1 MSYNTSDINKLKQ
14 QIKQYYS
21 FIKNDG
27 IILTNFA
34 KYLLSKADMN
44 IDNAIIN
51 LKEMS
56 IKDIQN
62 KLYDLTLELN
72 TGNEIS
78 DIIKNKIDEENKKLI
93 DIYKK
98 TKEYVDL
105 YQKYKNA
112 IDIQIN
118 KTKKLEEEYE
128 LLKDTENKK
137 LEDYKEK
144 FQLLKDINEKELITI
159 KDTIDGIY
167 RNQIYDNEYTFEES
181 KYIIKEPI
189 IHLDVDK
196 ILEDIK
202 NNCCDIKNIC
212 EDNLKFTCKNTYTYN
227 HRNCNNC
234 YYEYRQVHPLRCA
247 YPTFINGNEIIKLNF
262 PIEYK
267 LNNNEYIIKI
277 FQLNNNDTIDT
288 KVKQIQ
294 TDFVSDNNGN
304 ISNNILIIYI
314 TNYGRIIKSHEIKF
328 HNSLSTRSP
337 SKYGIT
343 NYRTYEYVSF
353 SGTIIYQNN
362 KTTLKNCVDH
372 LCNYDPYSYDHTCGV
387 EEVMIIT
394 IGGVNNKI
402 ELIEQPKLNYR
413 IPRLFINVIDAFH
426 TQNTDLMQEC
436 CKKYLDITRESKIK
450 DSILKDLELNN
461 KLKEKDDIIKLKDI
475 ELEDKNKII
484 ISQQEEINKLKEE
497 LMKFKKS
504 LSNLIGE

>member
-44 IDNAIIN
+44 LENAVIN

-78 DIIKNKIDEENKKLI
+78 DIIKNKIDEENKNLK
-93 DIYKK
+93 DVYSKVV
-98 TKEYVDL
+98 EYVDL
-105 YQKYKNA
+105 HKKYKIA
-112 IDIQIN
+112 IDSQIN
-118 KTKKLEEEYE
+118 KNKKLVEEYE

-181 KYIIKEPI
+181 KYIKKEPV

-196 ILEDIK
+196 ILEDLKNGCCYIKINDNIK
-202 NNCCDIKNIC
+202 NNIIV
-212 EDNLKFTCKNTYTYN
+212 KFTNQEIKFNF
-227 HRNCNNC
+227 
-234 YYEYRQVHPLRCA
+234 PL
-247 YPTFINGNEIIKLNF
+247 YIKLHH
-262 PIEYK
+262 
-267 LNNNEYIIKI
+267 NEYIIK
-277 FQLNNNDTIDT
+277 FYVVYSDGKKMDNSYSNLYND
-288 KVKQIQ
+288 VSVSF
-294 TDFVSDNNGN
+294 FVM
-304 ISNNILIIYI
+304 YI
-314 TNYGRIIKSHEIKF
+314 TNYGRIIKTNNISYRIK
-328 HNSLSTRSP
+328 HGNYNMSP
-337 SKYGIT
+337 GGGCASYQDLYTIYYDRFNVVVGNT
-343 NYRTYEYVSF
+343 CCDCYVDF
-353 SGTIIYQNN
+353 GGTHYVQ
-362 KTTLKNCVDH
+362 TH
-372 LCNYDPYSYDHTCGV
+372 W
-387 EEVMIIT
+387 
-394 IGGVNNKI
+394 VNLMCKKKI

-413 IPRLFINVIDAFH
+413 IPRLFIDVIDAFH

-461 KLKEKDDIIKLKDI
+461 KLKEKDDIIKSKDI

-484 ISQQEEINKLKEE
+484 ISQQQEINKLKEE

>member
-27 IILTNFA
+27 MILTNFA

-44 IDNAIIN
+44 IENAIIN
-51 LKEMS
+51 LKDMS

-78 DIIKNKIDEENKKLI
+78 DIIKNKINEENKKLN
-93 DIYKK
+93 DIHLKVL
-98 TKEYVDL
+98 EYVDL
-105 YQKYKNA
+105 HKKYKNA

-118 KTKKLEEEYE
+118 KNKNLEDEYI
-128 LLKDTENKK
+128 LLKDTELKK
-137 LEDYKEK
+137 INDYKEYHK
-144 FQLLKDINEKELITI
+144 LLKECSEKELTTL

-167 RNQIYDNEYTFEES
+167 RNEIYDNEYTFEES
-181 KYIIKEPI
+181 KYIKKEPC

-202 NNCCDIKNIC
+202 NGSYYNKNIY
-212 EDNLKFTCKNTYTYN
+212 EDDLKITCNTL
-227 HRNCNNC
+227 NNNS
-234 YYEYRQVHPLRCA
+234 QVIR
-247 YPTFINGNEIIKLNF
+247 FNF
-262 PIEYK
+262 PIKYK
-267 LNNNEYIIKI
+267 SNNDEYIIKFYI
-277 FQLNNNDTIDT
+277 NNNNTTDKTCIKEYKHVSKT
-288 KVKQIQ
+288 KYM
-294 TDFVSDNNGN
+294 
-304 ISNNILIIYI
+304 IYI
-314 TNYGRIIKSHEIKF
+314 TNYGRFIKSYEINFSPAIYKYNDNNKLEYTKINGNIIYN
-328 HNSLSTRSP
+328 NSNTT
-337 SKYGIT
+337 IT
-343 NYRTYEYVSF
+343 NNAACCICYRSNGYYNSH
-353 SGTIIYQNN
+353 S
-362 KTTLKNCVDH
+362 
-372 LCNYDPYSYDHTCGV
+372 CGAS
-387 EEVMIIT
+387 EFMT
-394 IGGVNNKI
+394 FNIGGEQNKI
-402 ELIEQPKLNYR
+402 NLIEQPKLNYR
-413 IPRLFINVIDAFH
+413 IPRLFIDVIDAFH

-461 KLKEKDDIIKLKDI
+461 KLKEKDDIIKSKDI

-484 ISQQEEINKLKEE
+484 ISQQQEINKLKEE